1 MVRLYM
7 RSIYG
12 AYINAQRLCVS
23 IKRIYGKIGGVYIG
37 HTKKPAR
44 SSPAGE
50 RGTKRAGQV
59 HIRPDLSREQDKL
72 AGQKRAAPAASLK
85 TAVPGAFPCIG
96 KTETQVVVAI
106 AGRVVVAVRCPNVLR
121 VVVPRPAAND
131 TVGAFASSPF
141 S

>member
-12 AYINAQRLCVS
+12 AYINAQRLCVT
-23 IKRIYGKIGGVYIG
+23 IKCIYGEIGGVYIG
-37 HTKKPAR
+37 QKK
-44 SSPAGE
+44 AGAVFPRRE
-50 RGTKRAGQV
+50 RDTKRAGQV
-59 HIRPDLSREQDKL
+59 HIRPDLSREQGKP

-85 TAVPGAFPCIG
+85 TAVPGAIPCIG
-96 KTETQVVVAI
+96 KTETYVVVAI

-131 TVGAFASSPF
+131 TVGAFAGCPY
-141 S
+141 